1 MTSLRT
7 KRMIALILS
16 VVAAAGLSACSVG
29 QASGGG
35 SSKNIDFWTINL
47 KEGYTPYITTLM
59 KNYETAHPGVTIN
72 WVDIP
77 DLTQA
82 QTRLTAALSSG
93 KSPDVVN
100 VTPFIL
106 PQLAKSGAVLPLS
119 KITGDTAAIGSKY
132 TKGFWD
138 AGVLNGEAYAIP
150 YYGSASALLYNK
162 AIFQKA
168 GLNPAKPPQTWAE
181 VFADSKI
188 IYAKTGIPGF
198 VQTLDDF
205 DDAGNPADIIASQAG
220 VPLLNADGTKSVFN
234 TPTAVSYFQNYVDGV
249 KAGWIS
255 KTSVNGVVLDGA
267 GELAKGKVAMTFLG
281 PWSLRWTKANSSA
294 DVYKNIVLAPHI
306 KSPTGYS
313 NAFLQQFAIPSG
325 SKNPAQALDFARYV
339 SGTVVTLASQ
349 APVLPTLTADV
360 TSPKYLSLFGAKVL
374 TAEPIKF
381 FWPQDPNVAQLIAS
395 LRENMQAALLG
406 SKSTQQ
412 ALDDAVQTWDSL
424 LTK

>member
-1 MTSLRT
+1 
-7 KRMIALILS
+7 MIALILG
-16 VVAAAGLSACSVG
+16 VAAAVGLSACSGG
-29 QASGGG
+29 QASSGS

-47 KEGYTPYITTLM
+47 KEGYTPYINTLM
-59 KNYETAHPGVTIN
+59 KNYESAHPGVTIN

-119 KITGDTAAIGSKY
+119 KITGDTASIASKY

-138 AGVLNGEAYAIP
+138 AGVLKGEAYAIP

-168 GLNPAKPPQTWAE
+168 GLDPKKPPKTWSE
-181 VFADSKI
+181 VFADAKI

-234 TPTAVSYFQNYVDGV
+234 TPAAASYFQNYVDGV

-255 KTSVNGVVLDGA
+255 KTSVSGVVLDGA
-267 GELAKGKVAMTFLG
+267 GELAKGQVAMTFLG

-294 DVYKNIVLAPHI
+294 GVYSNIVLAPHI

-325 SKNPAQALDFARYV
+325 SQNPAQALDFARYV
-339 SGTVVTLASQ
+339 SGTVVTLAAQ
-349 APVLPTLTADV
+349 APVLPTLTTDV
-360 TSPKYLSLFGAKVL
+360 TSSKYLSLFGAKVL

-381 FWPQDPNVAQLIAS
+381 FWPQDPSVAQLIAS